1 MLLDV
6 ESWGLASVLNVQ
18 SLFCIKENWICTM
31 TRNHGNNIL
40 LAGNLPLGSDV
51 RQLSHRL
58 MIPLYYLWA
67 KSSNRTCGQFEYD
80 ITL

>member
-1 MLLDV
+1 
-6 ESWGLASVLNVQ
+6 
-18 SLFCIKENWICTM
+18 M